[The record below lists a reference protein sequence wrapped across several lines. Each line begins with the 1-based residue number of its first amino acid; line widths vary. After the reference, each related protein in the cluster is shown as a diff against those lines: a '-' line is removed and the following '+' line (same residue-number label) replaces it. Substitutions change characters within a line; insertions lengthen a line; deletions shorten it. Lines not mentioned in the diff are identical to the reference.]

1 MAQWESG
8 LLIISKKFPC
18 YYLRLSHIGKKHQN
32 YVRYLTQHHA
42 ELTNLLFTK
51 PQAFSDL
58 EIFGWKTVTSRLV
71 GQVWEAAISWFWESI
86 LSGTVINSQ
95 TFVGRKSRNIWNRDL
110 SKSFELFDVSYY
122 KGVQLSLT
130 WIFECFSCFRKSM
143 QLKIN
148 ATNLCNL
155 ML

>member
-95 TFVGRKSRNIWNRDL
+95 TFLGRKSRKIWNRDL

-130 WIFECFSCFRKSM
+130 WIFECFNY
-143 QLKIN
+143 LE
-148 ATNLCNL
+148 NLCNL
-155 ML
+155 TLL

>member
-1 MAQWESG
+1 MAQWEKG

-18 YYLRLSHIGKKHQN
+18 YYLRLRHTGKKHQN

-42 ELTNLLFTK
+42 ELTNLSFTK

-58 EIFGWKTVTSRLV
+58 EIFSWKTVTPWLV
-71 GQVWEAAISWFWESI
+71 GQIWEAGISWFWENI
-86 LSGTVINSQ
+86 LSGTVTNSQ
-95 TFVGRKSRNIWNRDL
+95 TFLRIKSRKIWNRDL
-110 SKSFELFDVSYY
+110 SKSFEMFDVSYY

-130 WIFECFSCFRKSM
+130 WIFECFNCFRKSM

-148 ATNLCNL
+148 ATNLRNL